1 MRSISKGREP
11 KSLTAHRQISH
22 GTYENYREKQALRN
36 ALVAE
41 QRGLCC
47 YCLGRIRPDTASMK
61 IEHWRCQS
69 RFPER
74 ELNYGNLLAACHGS
88 EGEPRR
94 LQHCDTKKGD
104 QDLDWNPADPEHHIE
119 TRIGYKVDGTIYSD
133 EEQFNTQL
141 REVLNLNLNTLKA
154 HRKRVLDSML
164 DWWKVEKARIRGRVP
179 AERLR
184 QKRAEQVGRSGELA
198 PYSQVAAWWLDQKL
212 ARMGG

>member
-11 KSLTAHRQISH
+11 ESLTKHRKNAHS
-22 GTYENYREKQALRN
+22 TYENYGEKQELRN
-36 ALVAE
+36 ALVTE

-47 YCLGRIRPDTASMK
+47 YCLGRVRPDAASMK

-69 RFPER
+69 RFPEQ
-74 ELNYGNLLAACHGS
+74 ELSYGNLLAACHGS

-104 QDLDWNPADPEHHIE
+104 QDLDWNPADPLHHIE
-119 TRIGYKVDGTIYSD
+119 TRISYRVDGTIHSD

-184 QKRAEQVGRSGELA
+184 QKRTEQVGGTGELA
-198 PYSQVAAWWLDQKL
+198 PYSQIAAWWLDQKL